1 MGRCYWNQ
9 EEWNFNDWKM
19 RAKAI
24 IYGLLLSLTL
34 GITVTSCTQ
43 NDGYIGPIFG
53 KWQLIEMWE
62 GETMTP
68 HDNIYYNFQTD
79 VILVQLVHRSV
90 NVTDAYYGNFVK
102 EGNEL
107 RFSLVEPSQYQVV
120 LPAELN
126 LEPMGLDHVNV
137 FHIEKLTSSQMILT
151 RGENERFVF
160 RKF

>member
-1 MGRCYWNQ
+1 
-9 EEWNFNDWKM
+9 
-19 RAKAI
+19 
-24 IYGLLLSLTL
+24 
-34 GITVTSCTQ
+34 
-43 NDGYIGPIFG
+43 
-53 KWQLIEMWE
+53 
-62 GETMTP
+62 MTP

>member
-1 MGRCYWNQ
+1 MGRYYWNQ

-19 RAKAI
+19 KAKAI
-24 IYGLLLSLTL
+24 IYGLLLSLCL
-34 GITVTSCTQ
+34 GIAVTSCTQ

-79 VILVQLVHRSV
+79 VILVQLVHREV

-102 EGNEL
+102 EDNEL
-107 RFSLVEPSQYQVV
+107 RFSLVEPSWYQVV